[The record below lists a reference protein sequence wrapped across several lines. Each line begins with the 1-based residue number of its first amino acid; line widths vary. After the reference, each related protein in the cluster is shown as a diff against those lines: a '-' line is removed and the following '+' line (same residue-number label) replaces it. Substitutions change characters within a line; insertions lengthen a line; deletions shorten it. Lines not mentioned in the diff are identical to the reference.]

1 MRFTVQV
8 IERVQAAQD
17 VVTFWLAVP
26 GTTQGPAQ
34 YLPGQ
39 FITIGLPTARGPIY
53 RSYSLCG
60 PGHGKG
66 PWEITIKRQHAG
78 VVSRYLYDSIRPG
91 TLLQASAPA
100 GSFTLPRDLNPQT
113 SLVLVALGS
122 GITPIY
128 GMLRAIARRAPTER
142 PRVQLH
148 YAYHGPAD
156 SIYAREITSLDPQ
169 RTWLTQVHYVSTQG
183 ARITPDLVWR
193 QSGAPAR
200 AEWYVCGPVAFK
212 RNMESALA
220 HYGVPAKRFHA
231 EIFTTMRASNSS
243 AVSTGIGR
251 GRVRLADR
259 NAVLEAHPGETLLEA
274 LERNGYHPQFSCRVG
289 SCGTCKLRRVSG
301 QVREV
306 AEVDPSVLSPQ
317 ERAQGYVLSCVSQPV
332 GEVTLASILPTPAA
346 FAGSAQLSGARRAT
360 RTIMRWGLAGAA
372 VVVFSGAWGL
382 TSYTPSHQTAG
393 GGPSAPTATPCVS
406 DDDDNTCAVAS
417 PSGPSGITTQPTQP
431 VTPSN
436 TRTKTS

>member
-1 MRFTVQV
+1 MRYNVQV
-8 IERVQAAQD
+8 IERVQAAHG

-26 GTTQGPAQ
+26 GTTQSPAQ

-60 PGHGKG
+60 PGSGKG
-66 PWEITIKRQHAG
+66 PWEITIKRHHAG

-91 TLLQASAPA
+91 MLLQASAPA

-113 SLVLVALGS
+113 SLILVALGS

-148 YAYHGPAD
+148 YAYHSPTD
-156 SIYAREITSLDPQ
+156 SIYAREINALDPQ
-169 RTWLTQVHYVSTQG
+169 HSWLAQCHYVSTQG

-212 RNMESALA
+212 RNMEGALA
-220 HYGVPAKRFHA
+220 RYGVPAKRFHA
-231 EIFTTMRASNSS
+231 EIFTTMRAASSS
-243 AVSTGIGR
+243 AASAAMGR

-259 NAVLEAHPGETLLEA
+259 NAVLETRPGETLLEA

-306 AEVDPSVLSPQ
+306 AEIDPSVLTPS

-332 GEVTLASILPTPAA
+332 GEVTLASILPASAA

-360 RTIMRWGLAGAA
+360 RTVMRWSLAGAA
-372 VVVFSGAWGL
+372 VAVFSGAWGL

-393 GGPSAPTATPCVS
+393 GVTTAPTVTPCVS
-406 DDDDNTCAVAS
+406 DGDDNTCAITS
-417 PSGPSGITTQPTQP
+417 PNGPSGITTQPTQP
-431 VTPSN
+431 VTPPN
-436 TRTKTS
+436 TRTKSS